1 MIPISFLALM
11 GWTLVIL
18 QTWNVRRAVKFGVI
32 RSKGDHFREDDPTD
46 YWWAFRFTVFSW
58 LFGAG
63 LALASTLVL
72 VNAALGSG
80 Q

>member
-1 MIPISFLALM
+1 VIAIGFLALM

-18 QTWNVRRAVKFGVI
+18 QTWNLRRALKFGII
-32 RSKGDHFREDDPTD
+32 RSKGDHIREDDSTD
-46 YWWAFRFTVFSW
+46 YWMAFGFTVFSW

-63 LALASTLVL
+63 LALVSTLVL
-72 VNAALGSG
+72 LDAAFASA